1 MMQRLQ
7 YTIEIDAAADKVVAM
22 MLGKDTY
29 SQWTAAFNPT
39 STFEGGWNKGDK
51 IYFIGTSKEGKK
63 EGMVSEI
70 AEHIPNRFVSIRHYG
85 ILDGENE
92 ITEGPAVE
100 KWAGGYENYTFTE
113 TSNGTKLTVD
123 VDVTE
128 EFIPYFNDTYPK
140 ALEKL
145 KEICEKSF

>member
-1 MMQRLQ
+1 MQKLQ
-7 YTIEIDAAADKVVAM
+7 YTIEIEAGPGKVSEL

-29 SQWTAAFNPT
+29 RQWTSAFNPT
-39 STFEGGWNKGDK
+39 SDFEGGWNKGDK
-51 IYFIGTSKEGKK
+51 IYFTGISKEGKK
-63 EGMVSEI
+63 EGMVAEI

-85 ILDGENE
+85 ILDGDKE

-100 KWAGGYENYTFTE
+100 KWAGGNENYTFTG
-113 TSNGTKLTVD
+113 TPAGTKVTVD

-140 ALEKL
+140 ALQKL
-145 KEICEKSF
+145 KELCENSH